1 MFELNSITFKDS
13 ETEKFV
19 EVHIPDGHV
28 EADEGF
34 TKEDYAECSLYT
46 GLLLSGGLKE
56 LELYH
61 KLKSK

>member
-1 MFELNSITFKDS
+1 MLELNSITFKDS

-19 EVHIPDGHV
+19 KVHIPDGLV
-28 EADEGF
+28 EADDGF
-34 TKEDYAECSLYT
+34 SKEDYAECSLYT